1 MAVKKIEIVPIKPHN
16 GLVAFASVEV
26 DDRIYIGSIGI
37 HKRRYGSGF
46 RITFPTR
53 KVGDHQL
60 AVCHP
65 TTPDLSKEIES
76 AITSKAEEVL
86 GL

>member
-1 MAVKKIEIVPIKPHN
+1 MKVKKVEIVPIKPHE
-16 GLVAFASVEV
+16 GLLAFASIEI
-26 DDRIYIGSIGI
+26 DDLFYVGSIGV
-37 HKRRYGSGF
+37 HKRRDGRGY

-60 AVCHP
+60 AICHP
-65 TTPDLSKEIES
+65 TTPDLSKEIEL

>member
-1 MAVKKIEIVPIKPHN
+1 MKVKKVEIIPIKPHE
-16 GLVAFASVEV
+16 GLLAFASVEI
-26 DDRIYIGSIGI
+26 DDSFYIGSIGV
-37 HKRRYGSGF
+37 HKKRDGKGY

-53 KVGDHQL
+53 KVGNHQFTI
-60 AVCHP
+60 CHP
-65 TTPDLSKEIES
+65 TKQDLSKEIES

>member
-1 MAVKKIEIVPIKPHN
+1 MTVKKVEIIPIKPQE
-16 GLVAFASVEV
+16 GLLAFASVEI
-26 DDRIYIGSIGI
+26 DDRIYIGSIGV
-37 HKRRYGSGF
+37 HKRRDGSGF

-60 AVCHP
+60 TICHP
-65 TTPDLSKEIES
+65 TAPGLSKEIES

>member
-1 MAVKKIEIVPIKPHN
+1 MKVKKVEIVPIKPHE
-16 GLVAFASVEV
+16 GLLAFASVEI
-26 DDRIYIGSIGI
+26 DGQFYIGSIGV
-37 HKRRYGSGF
+37 HKRRDGRGY

-60 AVCHP
+60 AICHP

>member
-1 MAVKKIEIVPIKPHN
+1 MAVKKVEIVPIKPQN
-16 GLVAFASVEV
+16 GLLAFASVEI
-26 DDRIYIGSIGI
+26 DDHLYIGSIGI
-37 HKRRYGSGF
+37 HKRRDGRGF

-53 KVGDHQL
+53 KVGGHQL
-60 AVCHP
+60 TICHP

-76 AITSKAEEVL
+76 AIISKAEEVL

>member
-1 MAVKKIEIVPIKPHN
+1 MAVKKVEIVPIKPQD
-16 GLVAFASVEV
+16 GLLAFASVEI
-26 DDRIYIGSIGI
+26 DDRLYIGSIGI
-37 HKRRYGSGF
+37 HKRRDGRGF

-60 AVCHP
+60 TICHP
-65 TTPDLSKEIES
+65 ITPTLSKEIES

>member
-1 MAVKKIEIVPIKPHN
+1 MKVKKVEIVPIKPQE
-16 GLVAFASVEV
+16 GLLAFASVEI
-26 DDRIYIGSIGI
+26 DDQIYIGSIGV
-37 HKRRYGSGF
+37 HKRRDGKGY

-53 KVGDHQL
+53 KVGGYQL
-60 AVCHP
+60 TICHP

>member
-1 MAVKKIEIVPIKPHN
+1 MKVKKVEIVPIKPHE
-16 GLVAFASVEV
+16 GLLAFASIEI
-26 DDRIYIGSIGI
+26 DDLLYIGSIGV
-37 HKRRYGSGF
+37 HKRRDGKGY

-53 KVGDHQL
+53 KVGDYQL

-65 TTPDLSKEIES
+65 ITPGLSKEIES